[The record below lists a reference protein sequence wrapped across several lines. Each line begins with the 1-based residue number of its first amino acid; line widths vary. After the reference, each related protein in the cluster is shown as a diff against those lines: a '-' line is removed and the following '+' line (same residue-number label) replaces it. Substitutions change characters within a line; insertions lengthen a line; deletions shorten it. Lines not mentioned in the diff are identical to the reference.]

1 MYLSIE
7 RKYNLYEK
15 KKRKI
20 YKSIYFGNKS
30 YQKMEKPH
38 NEKNIKKIFQ

>member
-7 RKYNLYEK
+7 RKHNLYEK

-30 YQKMEKPH
+30 NQKMEKPYK
-38 NEKNIKKIFQ
+38 EKNIKKIFQ